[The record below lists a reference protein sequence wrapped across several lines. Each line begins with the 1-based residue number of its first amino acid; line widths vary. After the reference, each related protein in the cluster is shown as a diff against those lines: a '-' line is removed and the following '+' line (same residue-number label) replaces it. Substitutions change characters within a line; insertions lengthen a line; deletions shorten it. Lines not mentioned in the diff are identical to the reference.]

1 MNRKITAVKVT
12 HPEYMAGDFATKVLS
27 LYKQVEEL
35 ENKCDESFRSHYL
48 AELELKKAK
57 AELGSL
63 SGLYELEYEE
73 EEPKEFIKGE
83 APGIV
88 ESNGTIHV

>member
-1 MNRKITAVKVT
+1 MNRRITAVKVT

-27 LYKQVEEL
+27 LYKQIDEL
-35 ENKCDESFRSHYL
+35 EKRRNEAFMAHHF

-57 AELGSL
+57 AELSSL

-83 APGIV
+83 APGII
-88 ESNGTIHV
+88 ESNGTVHV